1 MINSALTV
9 TLLNIFHCTKL
20 IIRHISCFV
29 SKIIA
34 LRPLAYSPI
43 FPYPLFSSSIFQS
56 TLLFPRFIVKVN
68 KISPVNLNTTPHQSA
83 KSSTVCSASCSLP
96 FDSLSSL
103 ARQCLG
109 SSQSLITLTFVAYTN
124 FA

>member
-1 MINSALTV
+1 MINSMSTV
-9 TLLNIFHCTKL
+9 TLRGIFHCTKL
-20 IIRHISCFV
+20 TIRHISCFV

-43 FPYPLFSSSIFQS
+43 VPYPLFSLSIFLS

-68 KISPVNLNTTPHQSA
+68 KIFPVNPSIPPHQSA

-103 ARQCLG
+103 AHQCLG
-109 SSQSLITLTFVAYTN
+109 SSQSLITLTFVECTN